1 MALLFCLGFFFL
13 FSFCIQVFPF
23 IYVYFNK
30 APSYVTHWN
39 YFHLHLS
46 IISLKTFLPWC
57 SLFSN
62 QYGGN
67 GSQVSGA
74 GLFSS
79 HRHWSD
85 CGFTSIRF
93 WKPTLQTYRT
103 FPRLCRFWC
112 FLLRGSDASHVV
124 KKYPALSFLLQNN
137 WRSHDTFTPS
147 VCIVRMYFKASVTK
161 SSEQSIFKQLWKIQ
175 HFKEMYYKCILEY
188 SGILG
193 ILIDNLMWFLLN
205 EKLQVWCFQ

>member
-1 MALLFCLGFFFL
+1 MASLFRLGFFFL
-13 FSFCIQVFPF
+13 FLFCIQVFPF
-23 IYVYFNK
+23 IYIYFNK
-30 APSYVTHWN
+30 APSYMTHWN
-39 YFHLHLS
+39 YFHWHLS

-62 QYGGN
+62 QYEGN
-67 GSQVSGA
+67 GSQISGT

-85 CGFTSIRF
+85 CGFTSIQF
-93 WKPTLQTYRT
+93 WKPTLQAYRT

-137 WRSHDTFTPS
+137 WRPHNTFTPS
-147 VCIVRMYFKASVTK
+147 VCIVRMYFKPSVTK
-161 SSEQSIFKQLWKIQ
+161 PQSRVFLNSCEKYNILK
-175 HFKEMYYKCILEY
+175 KCTVSI
-188 SGILG
+188 S
-193 ILIDNLMWFLLN
+193 
-205 EKLQVWCFQ
+205 